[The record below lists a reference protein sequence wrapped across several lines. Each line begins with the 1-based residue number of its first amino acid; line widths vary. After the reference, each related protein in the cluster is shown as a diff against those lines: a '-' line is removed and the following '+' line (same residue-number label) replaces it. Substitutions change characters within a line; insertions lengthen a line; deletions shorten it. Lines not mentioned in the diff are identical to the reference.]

1 VSHMASPAQITAS
14 RANGALSRGP
24 LTSEG
29 KSISSRN
36 SLKLGIYSE
45 ALIIPG
51 EDPADLNQLAA
62 EYRDHYQPVGPAENE
77 LLDQAIQAQWMKRRY
92 FRIEAAFINYRA
104 ASHPDPEH
112 AVGAAYDDDHKH
124 GNTLN
129 RIFRRQQAA
138 ARDWREAL
146 QLLERHQGRRRQ
158 QEAEAESEMEA
169 DTGSEDDDLAG
180 PEALETAPSDH
191 RSGSFRAAFQTPHR
205 QPVTAPENL
214 ALHL

>member
-1 VSHMASPAQITAS
+1 MASPAQITAS
-14 RANGALSRGP
+14 RANGALSHGP
-24 LTSEG
+24 VTSEG

-51 EDPADLNQLAA
+51 ENLEDFEQLAA
-62 EYRDHYQPVGPAENE
+62 EYRDHYQPVGPAETG
-77 LLDQAIQAQWMKRRY
+77 LLNQAVHAQWMQRRY
-92 FRIEAAFINYRA
+92 FRIEAAVINYRA
-104 ASHPDPEH
+104 SSHPDPEH

-146 QLLERHQGRRRQ
+146 QLLERHRRGRLEREE
-158 QEAEAESEMEA
+158 EAETEME
-169 DTGSEDDDLAG
+169 DSGDEN
-180 PEALETAPSDH
+180 ERETANMAGGIEPAP
-191 RSGSFRAAFQTPHR
+191 RSGSFRTEPG
-205 QPVTAPENL
+205 APQRRPAELRENL
-214 ALHL
+214 ALRL